1 MNFSKKLRVL
11 AVTGLIFLLAF
22 SLSLQGVLAPTAKA
36 ATDPLGLKV
45 KSAILVDYNSGQILY
60 EKNADQVY
68 PPASMTKMMTEY
80 LVMQALHQ
88 GRLTWNTK
96 VSISDYAYNISQN
109 RSFSNVPLRRDYQY
123 TVRELY
129 EAMAIYSANG
139 ASVALAEK
147 VGGSEKNF
155 VSLMNRTARKFGM
168 TGAHYINSSGLENI
182 DLGKFASYGGTSD
195 KNARNELSA
204 RDLAKLAYHVIH
216 DYPEALTIS
225 DIPLKNFTA
234 GVNSPIQM
242 VNWNYMLP
250 GLGANMSKFTYQG
263 VDGLKTGHTDLAGY
277 CFTGTVNRNG
287 HRLISVVMGT
297 TSDSQRFDQ
306 TRALFDYGY
315 QQFADHVV
323 AKKDQQ
329 IKGSK
334 PVPVHNGKAG
344 TVNAVFAGNVT
355 MTTQNGQKVNPTFK
369 VTLDR
374 SKLNNNG
381 KLEAP
386 VKKGE
391 QIGYATVQSPSG
403 AYGQL
408 FPQNNRLPVVAGAQ
422 VDKSGWFVLMFKAIG
437 GFFAGIFS
445 WIVGLF

>member
-1 MNFSKKLRVL
+1 MF
-11 AVTGLIFLLAF
+11 T
-22 SLSLQGVLAPTAKA
+22 PTAKA
-36 ATDPLGLKV
+36 AADPLGLQA

-96 VSISDYAYNISQN
+96 VAISDYAYQISQN
-109 RSFSNVPLRRDYQY
+109 RGFSNVPLRKDYQY

-139 ASVALAEK
+139 ASIALAEK

-155 VSLMNRTARKFGM
+155 VSLMNQTAKKFGM
-168 TGAHYINSSGLENI
+168 TGARYINSSGLENV

-225 DIPLKNFTA
+225 SIPLKNFTA

-250 GLGANMSKFTYQG
+250 GFGTNMNKYKYPG

-277 CFTGTVNRNG
+277 CFTGTVSKNG
-287 HRLISVVMGT
+287 QRLISVVMGT
-297 TSDSQRFDQ
+297 TSDGQRFDQ

-315 QQFADHVV
+315 QQFSDQIV
-323 AKKDQQ
+323 AKKNQK
-329 IKGSK
+329 INGSK
-334 PVPVHNGKAG
+334 PVPVNNGKAG
-344 TVNAVFAGNVT
+344 TVNVT
-355 MTTQNGQKVNPTFK
+355 FDNDVIMTTQNGQKVKPTFK
-369 VTLDR
+369 VILDR
-374 SKLNNNG
+374 SKLNKNG
-381 KLEAP
+381 ELEAP

-391 QIGYATVQSPSG
+391 KIGYATISTPSG
-403 AYGQL
+403 SYGQL
-408 FPQNNRLPVVAGAQ
+408 FPQNNQLPVVAGAQ
-422 VDKSGWFVLMFKAIG
+422 VDRSGWFVLMFKAIG

-445 WIVGLF
+445 WIVSLF